1 MAEAVSGEDYHS
13 YDEKLGL
20 LRAQALLQVLQA
32 RGLKG
37 VETVVAVAGSPRA
50 VGLGLAHV
58 DAAGDC
64 DVLGWARS
72 DDERKREAARFFF
85 AARVHAKGDDWAATT
100 LLETCPLP
108 HEISGAFLATLA
120 HPRRT
125 LWSLAARI
133 GPAAADAYWRDFYGF
148 PETTE
153 EAAEAVGQ
161 LLSRGRPY
169 AAIDVL
175 GMEVH
180 KKRPLDPAQ
189 AIRALR
195 IAAATPPP
203 PYLSSGSL
211 GYDVG
216 QILGALQGQSA
227 EDELAGLE
235 WLFLP
240 LLDHGDREPRALHAM
255 LASHPEF
262 FVEVLS
268 AIYRAED
275 EEVREGTAEDTARAE
290 QAWRLL
296 AEWRTPPGVGPDR
309 GVDRDALVAWVRRA
323 RGLAAEVRRSVPAD
337 SKIGAILRHVP
348 AGADGFWPHEAVRDL
363 LEEIQSEELEN
374 DMAIEVV
381 NSRGPTWRGPD
392 GGAEER
398 TIASG
403 YAVASDALSPQ
414 WPRAAGM
421 LKQLADGF
429 EEDAR
434 RHDMDA
440 RIREEDWS

>member
-1 MAEAVSGEDYHS
+1 MSGDDYHS
-13 YDEKLGL
+13 YDEKLQQ
-20 LRAQALLQVLQA
+20 LRLHALVEILQA
-32 RGLKG
+32 QGLKG
-37 VETVVAVAGSPRA
+37 VETLIAVAGSPRA

-58 DAAGDC
+58 DAVGDC
-64 DVLGWARS
+64 DVLGWAPS
-72 DDERKREAARFFF
+72 DDARKREAARFFF

-108 HEISGAFLATLA
+108 PEISGAFLATSA

-125 LWSLAARI
+125 LWGLAARI
-133 GPAAADAYWRDFYGF
+133 GPGAEDAYWREFYGF
-148 PETTE
+148 PETSE
-153 EAAEAVGQ
+153 EASEAVGQ
-161 LLSRGRPY
+161 LLDRGRPY
-169 AAIDVL
+169 AAVDVL

-180 KKRPLDPAQ
+180 KMRTLDPDQ

-195 IAAATPPP
+195 LTAATPPP
-203 PYLSSGSL
+203 PFINSVSL
-211 GYDVG
+211 AYDVG
-216 QILGALQGQSA
+216 QVLGALEAQGVNG
-227 EDELAGLE
+227 DEIAGLE
-235 WLFLP
+235 WLFLT
-240 LLDHGDREPRALHAM
+240 LLEHGDREPRALHAM

-262 FVEVLS
+262 FLQVLS

-275 EEVREGTAEDTARAE
+275 EEVREGTAEDVARAG

-296 AEWRTPPGVGPDR
+296 AEWKTPPGIGPDR
-309 GVDRDALVAWVRRA
+309 AVDRDALVAWVHRA
-323 RGLAAEVRRSVPAD
+323 RGLAAEVKRSVPAD

-363 LEEIQSEELEN
+363 FEELQSEELEN
-374 DMAIEVV
+374 GMAIEVV

-392 GGAEER
+392 GGAQER

-403 YAVASDALSPQ
+403 YSVASDALTSQ
-414 WPRAAGM
+414 WPRTAGM
-421 LKQLADGF
+421 LKQLAADF
-429 EEDAR
+429 EDEAR